1 MKFLASIL
9 ICFTV
14 VVFSC
19 TDRDDNLEGVQIRVQ
34 NVTSTSYSE
43 ITIDSLVFTE
53 VPSGRTVFYQQ
64 FNGETLPS
72 DVIITSDSISQ
83 TIAVDNTF
91 EIDSTVLNL
100 FTYRINNL
108 SPEEITI
115 EILKD

>member
-1 MKFLASIL
+1 MKLLASIM

-34 NVTSTSYSE
+34 NATSTSYSE

-53 VPSGRTVFYQQ
+53 IPSGRTVFYQQ
-64 FNGETLPS
+64 FNGDSLPG
-72 DVIITSDSISQ
+72 DVIITTDSISQ
-83 TIAVDNTF
+83 TITVDNTF

-100 FTYRINNL
+100 FTYKINNL
-108 SPEEITI
+108 SSEETTI

>member
-1 MKFLASIL
+1 MKFLTAIM

-14 VVFSC
+14 VLFSC
-19 TDRDDNLEGVQIRVQ
+19 NDRDDNLEGVQIRIQ
-34 NVTSTSYSE
+34 NATNTSYSE

-53 VPSGRTVFYQQ
+53 IPSGRTVFYQQ
-64 FNGETLPS
+64 FNGDSLPS
-72 DVIITSDSISQ
+72 DVIITNNSISQ

-100 FTYRINNL
+100 FTYKINNL
-108 SPEEITI
+108 SPEETTI